1 MSTDSTSDQGEPLT
15 LRAIGVRDAKQL
27 HALIYAPSMSH
38 GDPQTPFHSVESTR
52 EWIEKR
58 PPQHIEIGAWVGEQ
72 LIGHAQIEVGRTR
85 RAHVGAIG
93 VGVHGD
99 RRRRGVAT
107 RLVGE
112 VIDLADNWLGLRR
125 LELKVFVDNDA
136 AIALYRKSGF
146 EIEGQLR
153 GYMLRQGVL
162 VDAYLMGRLSAPLPH
177 ITE

>member
-15 LRAIGVRDAKQL
+15 LCAIGVRDAKQL

-112 VIDLADNWLGLRR
+112 VIDLATTGSACVGSNSRCSSTTMPPSRCIASPASRSKGGC
-125 LELKVFVDNDA
+125 V
-136 AIALYRKSGF
+136 AIRCARASVSMR
-146 EIEGQLR
+146 I
-153 GYMLRQGVL
+153 
-162 VDAYLMGRLSAPLPH
+162 
-177 ITE
+177 